1 MISDRWRRLNGGRVA
16 MVTSLLGEASCY
28 FMFLRILA
36 HTLQIHIGEKLK
48 GGGGGVGSNGE
59 RQKIIRNDFL
69 LNPSIY
75 THIPKS
81 VNLIGFVLHR
91 TTFWHPL
98 KQHQQWNVKGRSPIF
113 KMYNLISFYLSEK
126 DFCAPDGTIRY
137 DDTMDDTMIWYDGQ
151 R

>member
-1 MISDRWRRLNGGRVA
+1 

-48 GGGGGVGSNGE
+48 GGGGGGGAKGEGGRWLGSNEE
-59 RQKIIRNDFL
+59 RLEIIRNEFL

-91 TTFWHPL
+91 TTF
-98 KQHQQWNVKGRSPIF
+98 
-113 KMYNLISFYLSEK
+113 
-126 DFCAPDGTIRY
+126 
-137 DDTMDDTMIWYDGQ
+137 
-151 R
+151 